1 MSFWKKKKPQ
11 HPPAS
16 SLLGTRPQTFG
27 PYLDLSPELTLMTD
41 DPVSDQEISS
51 LPPPALPTPV
61 SLDLERSDL
70 PILDTSN
77 RPPSPETTP
86 SPPLQSPSSPSKR
99 LSRFNPFRRNSSKSG
114 MDGRSPSPSGETS
127 PKSNPVNSSGIKT
140 SDPSDPRTLSPQPR
154 PRNRTPSASP
164 YASPR
169 TSVYGALSS
178 PSSSSNPGEIFERSI
193 ESVPSVSTQS
203 PSVKGVPTHQV
214 LEDIIPPALEATAAT
229 FTDHINPDNVEIVTF
244 SEVQSSDSR
253 SNAGSPVP
261 SSPTISAPLE
271 ATQNPWEA
279 DISGSPDL
287 DGKKRTLSLMSA
299 VDHLADEMIHPAL
312 PASVDR
318 KAHHAPSPLSLSP
331 AIKPADVPGVRTA
344 MSDLNMERS
353 PSQASMLG
361 DVVVMKQTMGDALRH
376 QRLST
381 VGHSGEGS
389 PSIEPQPS
397 GRREALESN
406 PWNT

>member
-1 MSFWKKKKPQ
+1 
-11 HPPAS
+11 
-16 SLLGTRPQTFG
+16 
-27 PYLDLSPELTLMTD
+27 
-41 DPVSDQEISS
+41 
-51 LPPPALPTPV
+51 
-61 SLDLERSDL
+61 
-70 PILDTSN
+70 
-77 RPPSPETTP
+77 
-86 SPPLQSPSSPSKR
+86 
-99 LSRFNPFRRNSSKSG
+99 
-114 MDGRSPSPSGETS
+114 MDGRSSPGGDTS
-127 PKSNPVNSSGIKT
+127 PKSDPVNSATIKT
-140 SDPSDPRTLSPQPR
+140 PNPSDPRTLSPQPR

-169 TSVYGALSS
+169 TSIYGALSS
-178 PSSSSNPGEIFERSI
+178 PSNSSNPAEIFERSI

-229 FTDHINPDNVEIVTF
+229 FTDHVNPDNVEIVTF

-261 SSPTISAPLE
+261 SSPTISAPAE
-271 ATQNPWEA
+271 AIQNPWEN
-279 DISGSPDL
+279 DVTGSPDL

-299 VDHLADEMIHPAL
+299 VDHLADEIIHPAL
-312 PASVDR
+312 PAAVDR

-376 QRLST
+376 QRLSM
-381 VGHSGEGS
+381 VGHSGDAS
-389 PSIEPQPS
+389 PSLESQQL
-397 GRREALESN
+397 GRKEELESN
-406 PWNT
+406 PWS